1 MSECHC
7 HEEAA
12 DITQKSVLLTL
23 LLINGLMFCAEL
35 VASIIAD
42 STGLLADSLDMLAD
56 AIVYGIA
63 LYAVGR
69 AASAK
74 TTAARWSGYFQIA
87 LACGVGIDILRRLA
101 FGSEPQSWFMLGVG
115 FVALIANVACLAM
128 LAKQRKGEVHMR
140 ASWIFSK
147 NDVIA
152 NLGVMTAGLIILNT
166 GTRWPDIAI
175 GAIITVI
182 VLRGGLAILKE
193 ANESDPQADRSVSG
207 ST

>member
-1 MSECHC
+1 MSDCHC
-7 HEEAA
+7 REASSE
-12 DITQKSVLLTL
+12 ITERSVLLTL
-23 LLINGLMFCAEL
+23 LSINGVMFVAEL
-35 VASIIAD
+35 VASIFAD

-69 AASAK
+69 AAAVK

-87 LACGVGIDILRRLA
+87 LACGVGLDILRRLA
-101 FGSEPQSWFMLGVG
+101 FGSEPQSWFMMGVG
-115 FVALIANVACLAM
+115 LVALIANVACLAM
-128 LAKQRKGEVHMR
+128 LAKHRKGEVHMR

-152 NLGVMTAGLIILNT
+152 NLGVMVAGLIILNT
-166 GTRWPDIAI
+166 GTRWPDIVI
-175 GAIITVI
+175 GAIITVV

-193 ANESDPQADRSVSG
+193 ANTNDKPISASP
-207 ST
+207 